1 MRAELVLKRARR
13 AIQTFEHSR
22 CTRGARGRKKVGWF
36 RAELH
41 HFSLSLP
48 LLSTTSVHHVAA
60 SLFPRGGAFLFA
72 SKAPVSSDDVS
83 LLPFPPPHPKQRR
96 VALSLPR
103 SLYRLPFS
111 ACALRPL
118 ASPTC
123 TVLLFRAARSKFLPR
138 GWFALWR
145 EEKRKLESRN
155 HHYPF
160 SRPPHRWT
168 NQLIEIVFHSFLR
181 EWFGKMGI
189 FLIRRWWS
197 WICRTR

>member
-111 ACALRPL
+111 ACVLFDHSLRQLALSFSFVPL
-118 ASPTC
+118 DRNSSLGDDLP
-123 TVLLFRAARSKFLPR
+123 FR
-138 GWFALWR
+138 
-145 EEKRKLESRN
+145 EKRKENLNREIITTHFRVLLIDQQINLSKLCFTLFFGNGLEKWEC
-155 HHYPF
+155 F
-160 SRPPHRWT
+160 
-168 NQLIEIVFHSFLR
+168 
-181 EWFGKMGI
+181 
-189 FLIRRWWS
+189 
-197 WICRTR
+197 

>member
-111 ACALRPL
+111 ACVLFDHSLRQLALSFSFVPL
-118 ASPTC
+118 DRNSSLGDDLP
-123 TVLLFRAARSKFLPR
+123 FR
-138 GWFALWR
+138 
-145 EEKRKLESRN
+145 EKRKENLNREIITTHFRVLLIDEQFGVVDEQINLSKPCFTLFFGNGLEKWEC
-155 HHYPF
+155 F
-160 SRPPHRWT
+160 
-168 NQLIEIVFHSFLR
+168 
-181 EWFGKMGI
+181 
-189 FLIRRWWS
+189 
-197 WICRTR
+197 